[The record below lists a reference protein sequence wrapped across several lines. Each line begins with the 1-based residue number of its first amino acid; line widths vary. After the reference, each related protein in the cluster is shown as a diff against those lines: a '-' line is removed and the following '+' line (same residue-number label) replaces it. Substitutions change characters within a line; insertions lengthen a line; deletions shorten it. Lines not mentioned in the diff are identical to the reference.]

1 MWIKELKLKI
11 EYSNYKHLSFDLWLT
26 LIKSNS
32 EFKKKRNLLFKDFF
46 EVDNEIE
53 KVSEVIRYYDVLCN
67 NINEKTGLNID
78 TFEIYYL
85 ILKGLNVNLEKIE
98 IDNLNKFYKETELLF
113 MEFKPDLIYPKI
125 KTLFKQIVD
134 EGKTLSILSN
144 TAFIKGVTLR
154 KLISYYELESY
165 FSFQIYSDE
174 TGFSKP
180 SQEMFK
186 LVYNEIKSFKSIEK
200 KEVLHIGDNKIAD
213 YNGAINFGFDA
224 LLIKI

>member
-1 MWIKELKLKI
+1 LKL
-11 EYSNYKHLSFDLWLT
+11 EYSNYKHVSFDLWLT
-26 LIKSNS
+26 LIKSNPN
-32 EFKKKRNLLFKDFF
+32 FKKKRNILFKDFF
-46 EVDNEIE
+46 EVNSSIE
-53 KVSEVIRYYDVLCN
+53 KVTEVMRHYDVLCN

-85 ILKGLNVNLEKIE
+85 ILSALNININDFEIEK
-98 IDNLNKFYKETELLF
+98 LSAFYREAEMLF
-113 MEFKPDLIYPKI
+113 MKFKPDLIYPKI
-125 KTLFKQIVD
+125 NLLLKQIV
-134 EGKTLSILSN
+134 EEEKTISILSN
-144 TAFIKGVTLR
+144 TAFITGATLR
-154 KLISYYELESY
+154 TLIEHYELENY

-180 SQEMFK
+180 NKEIFQ
-186 LVYNEIKSFKSIEK
+186 LVYNEVKSFKSIEK

>member
-1 MWIKELKLKI
+1 MKL

-26 LIKSNS
+26 LIKSS
-32 EFKKKRNLLFKDFF
+32 PEFKKNRDLLFKDFF
-46 EVDNEIE
+46 KVDCTIE
-53 KVSEVIRYYDVLCN
+53 KVTEVVRYYDVSCN

-85 ILKGLNVNLEKIE
+85 ILNALNVNINDVEIEK
-98 IDNLNKFYKETELLF
+98 LSQFYKETELLF
-113 MEFKPDLIYPKI
+113 MRFKPDLIYPKI
-125 KTLFKQIVD
+125 QFLFKEIV
-134 EGKTLSILSN
+134 EQEKTISILSN
-144 TAFIKGVTLR
+144 TAFIKGATLR
-154 KLISYYELESY
+154 KLMSHYELENY

-180 SQEMFK
+180 NNQIFQ
-186 LVYNEIKSFKSIEK
+186 LVYNQIESLKSLEK

-213 YNGAINFGFDA
+213 YNGAIKFGFDA